1 MFGQLHLINAQI
13 EMRSG
18 CKIFSYLVVCAN
30 HVQLQYVCRDTSK
43 NLVTQEEHCELCTFS
58 QPAWTAGMITG
69 TRNSQRVRC
78 FYLTLERYSFH
89 EEEAKS
95 ATFFDLMTGIK

>member
-30 HVQLQYVCRDTSK
+30 HVQLTVCSK
-43 NLVTQEEHCELCTFS
+43 NLVTQKQHCELCTF
-58 QPAWTAGMITG
+58 
-69 TRNSQRVRC
+69 
-78 FYLTLERYSFH
+78 
-89 EEEAKS
+89 
-95 ATFFDLMTGIK
+95 